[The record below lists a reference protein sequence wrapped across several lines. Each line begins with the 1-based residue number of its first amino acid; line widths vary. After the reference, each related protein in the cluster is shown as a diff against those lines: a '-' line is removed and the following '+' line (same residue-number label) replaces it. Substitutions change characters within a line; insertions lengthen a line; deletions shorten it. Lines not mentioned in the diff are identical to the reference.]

1 MIGPGL
7 EMTSNTQNELDGNG
21 LHDAIRTLTSEL
33 SLDDVLQKVA
43 DLSRH
48 LAGAKYGA
56 LGILGQDGLLERF
69 ITSGISQRQITRIGP
84 LPQGKGVLGVVMLE
98 GKTLRL
104 PDLTKH
110 PQSVGVPPHHP
121 QMTSFLGVPIIY
133 NGRVTGDLYLCN
145 KIGAPEFSQED
156 ETLVTLFAAQAAV
169 AIENARLFG
178 SEARRAA
185 QLDVLNQVGR
195 EFSRVLDLD
204 VLLQRVVDLLR
215 ERFDYQNVQIF
226 WVDSGTNV
234 ARLRAWVG
242 PNPEDDPDN
251 VLDNGLDGAIGD
263 APKAA
268 GHQLDELTLARLVRE
283 RKAVLSKE
291 TDPGRAIPGD
301 KALFKSELAVPVP
314 VKGEVA
320 AVIRVDSLGP
330 NAPNVFDES
339 DVKTLETV
347 AGQLA
352 TAIENIQLYRQQQDQ
367 ARRLAVADERDRIGR
382 DLHDGIIQSIYA
394 VGLTLEDI
402 AAHSADEPE
411 EVRPRIDG
419 VVDDLNQVIGD
430 MRSYIMDLRPRELQG
445 RKLDDALESL
455 IKYLEDRS
463 GVVVAMDARVDL
475 AGFSEQ
481 YVVNLWHIF
490 QEAFSNIEKYAKASN
505 VSVLIELA
513 DGRLILEISD
523 DGVGFDLEK
532 AEMGRGFGLA
542 DIKDRAERLGGILT
556 VETSEPIGNAGNAGN
571 AGGAGG
577 AGTKLSISLP
587 MAEAGADAA
596 SS

>member
-1 MIGPGL
+1 
-7 EMTSNTQNELDGNG
+7 MTSNTQNELDGNG

-291 TDPGRAIPGD
+291 TDPGRAVPGD
-301 KALFKSELAVPVP
+301 KAVFKSELAVPVP

-571 AGGAGG
+571 AGGAG
-577 AGTKLSISLP
+577 TKLSISLP

>member
-1 MIGPGL
+1 
-7 EMTSNTQNELDGNG
+7 MTSNTQNDADRTR

-43 DLSRH
+43 GLSRR
-48 LAGAKYGA
+48 LAGARYGA
-56 LGILGQDGLLERF
+56 LGILGQDGRLERF
-69 ITSGISQRQITRIGP
+69 ITSGISQREKDLIGP
-84 LPQGKGVLGVVMLE
+84 LPLGKGVLEVVMQS
-98 GKTLRL
+98 GISLRL
-104 PDLTKH
+104 PDLNKH
-110 PQSVGVPPHHP
+110 PQSAGFPPNHP
-121 QMTSFLGVPIIY
+121 RMTSFLGVPIIH
-133 NGRVTGDLYLCN
+133 NGWVTGDLYLCD

-169 AIENARLFG
+169 AIDNARLFG
-178 SEARRAA
+178 AEGRRAA

-215 ERFDYQNVQIF
+215 ERFDYQNVRIF
-226 WVDSGTNV
+226 WLDSGGD
-234 ARLRAWVG
+234 AAGLRAWVG
-242 PNPEDDPDN
+242 QCPADGSDQSPVEALAADGGT
-251 VLDNGLDGAIGD
+251 LDQRIL
-263 APKAA
+263 AA
-268 GHQLDELTLARLVRE
+268 VTRE
-283 RKAVLSKE
+283 RKAALLE
-291 TDPGRAIPGD
+291 GEYPGRMNPGGGEGIN
-301 KALFKSELAVPVP
+301 SELAAPVP

-320 AVIRVDSLGP
+320 AVIIVDSLEP
-330 NAPNVFDES
+330 NAFDEN
-339 DVKTLETV
+339 DVKTVETV

-367 ARRLAVADERDRIGR
+367 ARRLAIADERDRIGR

-394 VGLTLEDI
+394 VDLTLEDI
-402 AAHSADEPE
+402 AAHSDDEPGQ
-411 EVRPRIDG
+411 VRPRIDG

-445 RKLDDALESL
+445 RKLDDALDSL

-463 GVVVAMDARVDL
+463 GVTVTMDARVDL

-490 QEAFSNIEKYAKASN
+490 QEAFSNIEKYAKATN

-532 AEMGRGFGLA
+532 SEMGRGFGLA
-542 DIKDRAERLGGILT
+542 DIKDQAERLGGILT
-556 VETSEPIGNAGNAGN
+556 VETSP
-571 AGGAGG
+571 GAG
-577 AGTKLSISLP
+577 AKLNISLP
-587 MAEAGADAA
+587 LSESTAKSPYDPE
-596 SS
+596 